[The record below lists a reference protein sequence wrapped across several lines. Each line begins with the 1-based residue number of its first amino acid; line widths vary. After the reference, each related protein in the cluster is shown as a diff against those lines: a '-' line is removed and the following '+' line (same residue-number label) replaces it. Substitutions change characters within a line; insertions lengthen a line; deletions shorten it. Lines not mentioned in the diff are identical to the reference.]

1 MEKNKSIGSWFSK
14 TIEELKKKE
23 LYKVIEYLIKE
34 LEREKV
40 K

>member
-1 MEKNKSIGSWFSK
+1 MEKNKTIGSWFSK
-14 TIEELKKKE
+14 PIEKLEKKE